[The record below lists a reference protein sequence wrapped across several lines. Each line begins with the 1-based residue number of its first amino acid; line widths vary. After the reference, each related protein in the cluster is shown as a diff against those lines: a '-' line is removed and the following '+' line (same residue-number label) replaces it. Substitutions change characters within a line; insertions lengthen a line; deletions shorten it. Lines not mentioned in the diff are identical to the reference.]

1 MVNLI
6 IREHLLPEKVM
17 CSSST
22 VCQIF
27 NDKQKKAVVIDE
39 EENKIDIDDVTKETL
54 SKYLCA
60 KFSEQNIRR
69 YKRVDIYWPVD
80 ILKVE
85 FFKGFSMKRYLP
97 YVNFWICILQKVKS
111 IRVSIFK
118 TDMNSLNFLSI
129 ISLYTL
135 RFLLLFMALSLFARC
150 RFFHH
155 TNTLHSTKT
164 FVETR
169 F

>member
-1 MVNLI
+1 
-6 IREHLLPEKVM
+6 M

-39 EENKIDIDDVTKETL
+39 EENKIDIGDVTEETL

-85 FFKGFSMKRYLP
+85 FFKGFSMKQYLP
-97 YVNFWICILQKVKS
+97 YVNFWICILRKS
-111 IRVSIFK
+111 EVNIRVSIFK

-135 RFLLLFMALSLFARC
+135 RFLLLCMALS
-150 RFFHH
+150 
-155 TNTLHSTKT
+155 
-164 FVETR
+164 
-169 F
+169 